1 MPMRCRGRR
10 RGFFCDVLI
19 VMKTCTTLCVRLS
32 AVSVAVGAFLSVSV
46 PASALAQTPPSQFAT
61 QVVTATRVATPNAQV
76 IADVSVIDRA
86 ALDLAGQSSLRDV
99 LAAQAGVQLTSSGGY
114 RSVTG
119 VFLRGASS
127 SQTIV
132 LVDGVRIGSAT
143 SGTVALENLPLSRIE
158 RIEILRGAASALYG
172 PDAVGGVIQVF
183 TRKTGDGLAMDASI
197 GAGSDGQ
204 QQMGASIRGSGGAV
218 GYSLGVSREK
228 ASGISVLVPAA
239 SSYNPDSDGFT
250 STSVDAKLQAQVHRD
265 HALSIALMHSET
277 DYQFDGT
284 PYPNPLS
291 LKATTT
297 DAWTNAAL
305 NHATL
310 KWDAQWL
317 PQWHST
323 VTAGSSEER
332 SEARY
337 LRMADGALGGTSQF
351 NTQRK
356 QLTWQNDVQ
365 IGQDLAT
372 LLLETRNESVNSDTA
387 YTVTSRDVRSLMA
400 SYALNRADWNALA
413 VLRNDDNSQFGSFTN
428 WALSAGYR
436 LSDSLRAVGSVG
448 TSFQA
453 PSFNQLYYPGF
464 GNPALQPQQNRA
476 TEIGVKYALGA
487 LSGSLMAYY
496 NDVQG
501 FILPATNVQS
511 TKAVLRGVT
520 WSAATQVGTTQYSV
534 SYDYADPRSFSTN
547 PAANDLR
554 LIRVAQNVLNFR
566 ATQPWGNANVFAE
579 LRTVSDR
586 EDNNLSFSGR
596 DILPSYTLLNL
607 GMNWKM
613 QKNLS
618 VLARVNNV
626 TDAQY
631 QLANGYA
638 MPGRNL
644 FVSLNWVQ

>member
-1 MPMRCRGRR
+1 M
-10 RGFFCDVLI
+10 
-19 VMKTCTTLCVRLS
+19 
-32 AVSVAVGAFLSVSV
+32 AVGAFLSVSV
-46 PASALAQTPPSQFAT
+46 PASALAQTQSPSSQLPT
-61 QVVTATRVATPNAQV
+61 QVVTATRVATPIAQV

-86 ALDLAGQSSLRDV
+86 ALDLAGQSSLREI
-99 LAAQAGVQLTSSGGY
+99 LASQAGVQLTTNGGY

-119 VFLRGASS
+119 AFLRGASS
-127 SQTIV
+127 SQTLV
-132 LVDGVRIGSAT
+132 LIDGVRTGSAT

-172 PDAVGGVIQVF
+172 PDAVGGVIQIF
-183 TRKTGDGLAMDASI
+183 TRQAAGGLAMDASI

-204 QQMGASIRGSGGAV
+204 QQMGASIRGTSGAV
-218 GYSLGVSREK
+218 AYSVGVSREK
-228 ASGISVLVPAA
+228 ASGINVLVPAA

-250 STSVDAKLQAQVHRD
+250 STSADAKLQAQVHRD
-265 HALSIALMHSET
+265 HALSIALMHSKT

-291 LKATTT
+291 LTALTS

-305 NHATL
+305 THATL
-310 KWDAQWL
+310 KWEAQWL
-317 PQWHST
+317 PQWRAT
-323 VTAGSSEER
+323 LTAGSSDER
-332 SEARY
+332 SEAQYFRI
-337 LRMADGALGGTSQF
+337 ADGALGGASQF
-351 NTQRK
+351 NTQSK

-372 LLLETRNESVNSDTA
+372 VLLETRSESVHSDTA
-387 YTVTSRDVRSLMA
+387 YTVTRRDVHSLMA

-413 VLRNDDNSQFGSFTN
+413 VLRNDDNSQFGSFNN
-428 WALSAGYR
+428 WALSGGYR
-436 LSDSLRAVGSVG
+436 ISPSLRAVGSVG

-453 PSFNQLYYPGF
+453 PNFNQLYYPGF
-464 GNPALQPQQNRA
+464 GNAALQPQQNHA
-476 TEIGVKYALGA
+476 SEIGVKYTSGA

-496 NDVQG
+496 NDIQG

-511 TKAVLRGVT
+511 AKALLRGIT
-520 WSAATQVGTTQYSV
+520 WSAATQVGPTQYSV
-534 SYDYADPRSFSTN
+534 SYDYADPRSYSTN
-547 PAANDLR
+547 PSANDLR
-554 LIRVAQNVLNFR
+554 LIRVAQNVLNLR
-566 ATQPWGNANVFAE
+566 ASQPWGNANVFAE
-579 LRTVSDR
+579 LRTASDR

-607 GMNWKM
+607 GVNWKV

-626 TDAQY
+626 TDTQY

-638 MPGRNL
+638 MPGRNV
-644 FVSLNWVQ
+644 FVSFNWVQ